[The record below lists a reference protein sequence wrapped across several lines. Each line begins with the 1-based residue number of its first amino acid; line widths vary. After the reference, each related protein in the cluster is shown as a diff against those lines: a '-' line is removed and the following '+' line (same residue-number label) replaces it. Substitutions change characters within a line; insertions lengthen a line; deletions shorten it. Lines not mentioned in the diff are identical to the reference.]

1 MSRRSRQKNKK
12 NKTMAPT
19 MVYDDVCEEEDM
31 SIITSSENS
40 HFIFTIDTRLL
51 IDPRLVFIHKLIGE
65 GNCSRVYAGMFE
77 SKPVAVKVIQP
88 MRTSDVLFEHKE
100 RFEREVTI
108 QSKTNH
114 PNIVQ
119 LVGASVDPA
128 MFLITEL
135 MSGGTLQK
143 YLLSVRPSR
152 LDLELSLSFALD
164 ISRAMEYLHDIGIIH
179 RDLKPGNLLLTEDHK
194 SVKVGDFGL
203 AKELMTNEM
212 TCEAGT
218 YRWMA
223 PEVFS
228 RESLQI
234 GTKKHYDH
242 KVDVYS
248 FAIILWE
255 LLTNESPYKGRNML
269 AIAYAAIA
277 KKERPSL
284 ENLPND
290 VVPLLQSCWSEDPSC
305 RPEFTEITR
314 HLEDVLERI
323 KGSENSSSF
332 NDSTMATIDNHS
344 KSNSD
349 ETKDHEQLIVNGKGG
364 HVKKSKHG
372 TPFFICFNDCLCE

>member
-1 MSRRSRQKNKK
+1 MYRRKPKSKK
-12 NKTMAPT
+12 KI
-19 MVYDDVCEEEDM
+19 VYHNDFDEDDQEINV
-31 SIITSSENS
+31 TSSSNNDNNINH
-40 HFIFTIDTRLL
+40 HFIFTIDRRLL
-51 IDPRLVFIHKLIGE
+51 IDPSQVFVHKLIGE
-65 GNCSRVYAGMFE
+65 GNCSMVYSGMLE
-77 SKPVAVKVIQP
+77 TKPVAIKIIQP
-88 MRTSDVLFEHKE
+88 MRTTDVLFEHKE

-108 QSKTNH
+108 QSKTDH
-114 PNIVQ
+114 ENIVQ
-119 LVGASVDPA
+119 LIGASIDPA

-143 YLLSVRPSR
+143 YLLSIRPNR
-152 LDLELSLSFALD
+152 LDLELVVNFALD

-179 RDLKPGNLLLTEDHK
+179 RDLKPSNLLLTEDKKH
-194 SVKVGDFGL
+194 VKVGDFGL
-203 AKELMTNEM
+203 AKELMTNDM

-228 RESLQI
+228 RESLQV

-255 LLTNESPYKGRNML
+255 LLTNESPYKGRNIL
-269 AIAYAAIA
+269 AIAYAAVA

-290 VVPLLQSCWSEDPSC
+290 IVPLLQSCWSDNPSL
-305 RPEFTEITR
+305 RPEFTEITT
-314 HLEDVLERI
+314 HLEMVLDKLRGNVGISNE
-323 KGSENSSSF
+323 G
-332 NDSTMATIDNHS
+332 H

-349 ETKDHEQLIVNGKGG
+349 EGG
-364 HVKKSKHG
+364 PLMEKSVAKEKKQKHG
-372 TPFFICFNDCLCE
+372 TPFFVCFNDCLCE